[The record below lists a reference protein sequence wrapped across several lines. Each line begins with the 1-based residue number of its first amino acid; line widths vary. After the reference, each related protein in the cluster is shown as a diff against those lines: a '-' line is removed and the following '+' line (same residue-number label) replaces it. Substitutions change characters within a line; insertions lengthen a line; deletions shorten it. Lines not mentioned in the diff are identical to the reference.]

1 MMYLSAL
8 KEHMF
13 RHSNDYPYLCD
24 IGFICHSALTVHKRV
39 HIGERLCICN
49 VCDKCFTQKGA
60 LKTHQLVESNL
71 NAYQVIHTEDVYLC
85 VLLVTN
91 HSNTENILAD
101 TFPCAV

>member
-13 RHSNDYPYLCD
+13 RHSNDYPYLCG

-39 HIGERLCICN
+39 HIGECPYICN

-60 LKTHQLVESNL
+60 LKTHQHVESNL
-71 NAYQVIHTEDVYLC
+71 NAY
-85 VLLVTN
+85 
-91 HSNTENILAD
+91 
-101 TFPCAV
+101 